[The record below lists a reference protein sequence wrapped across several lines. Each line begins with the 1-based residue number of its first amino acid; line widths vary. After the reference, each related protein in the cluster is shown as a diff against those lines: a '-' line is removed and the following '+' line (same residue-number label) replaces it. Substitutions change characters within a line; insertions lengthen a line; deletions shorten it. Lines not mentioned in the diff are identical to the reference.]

1 MGDWTLVIL
10 TLTTPTI
17 KLTLTL
23 NLPLQLPQKSTLMLL
38 LTPTSKTTLS
48 VLPVALML
56 PAVLAV
62 QLLWESTKP
71 LETPNA
77 HGKPTISPI
86 HVSEPVAFLSN
97 FQKTKISAATVFKSP
112 PELKPK

>member
-17 KLTLTL
+17 RLMLTL
-23 NLPLQLPQKSTLMLL
+23 NLLFLLPQKSTSMLL

-56 PAVLAV
+56 PAVLPV

-71 LETPNA
+71 SETLSA
-77 HGKPTISPI
+77 HGLPTTSPT
-86 HVSEPVAFLSN
+86 HALEPVVFLSN

-112 PELKPK
+112 LELKPK